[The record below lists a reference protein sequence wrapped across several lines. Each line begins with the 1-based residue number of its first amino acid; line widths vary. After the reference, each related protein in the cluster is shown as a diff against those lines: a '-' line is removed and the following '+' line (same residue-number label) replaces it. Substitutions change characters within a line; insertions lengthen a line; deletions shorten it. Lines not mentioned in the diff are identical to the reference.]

1 MNCPYCN
8 NPIPA
13 NASNCPGCGAQI
25 VQQQAPAPQQPQVI
39 IQQEPQAPADEKA
52 KSRWMAITSMV
63 LGILSLVSIL
73 SFDEF
78 DEEEAFGVL
87 LFMILALVFGIVS
100 LCQKRDGKGMAIAG
114 IVTAAIAILLDL

>member
-13 NASNCPGCGAQI
+13 NANNCPGCGAQI
-25 VQQQAPAPQQPQVI
+25 VQQQAPAPQVI
-39 IQQEPQAPADEKA
+39 IQQTPQTPADEKA

>member
-13 NASNCPGCGAQI
+13 NANNCPGCGAQI
-25 VQQQAPAPQQPQVI
+25 VQQQAPAPQVI
-39 IQQEPQAPADEKA
+39 IQQTPQTLADEKA

-73 SFDEF
+73 GLDEF
-78 DEEEAFGVL
+78 DEEEAMGVL
-87 LFMILALVFGIVS
+87 LFMILALVFGIIS
-100 LCQKRDGKGMAIAG
+100 LCQKRGGKGMAIAG